1 MKEEEKRETDPE
13 QQHNEISQIFVKT
26 CTSVRL
32 GKASESL
39 PYFVIGG
46 VKLDFWKKYEGK
58 LRRMQVCNTIP
69 TVMF

>member
-32 GKASESL
+32 GKAGESL

-46 VKLDFWKKYEGK
+46 VKLDF
-58 LRRMQVCNTIP
+58 
-69 TVMF
+69 

>member
-46 VKLDFWKKYEGK
+46 VKLDF
-58 LRRMQVCNTIP
+58 
-69 TVMF
+69 